1 MTNILLNKQNKTSG
15 NIPLSKFPP
24 SGFSETIKFML
35 LCSSTM
41 NETHQK
47 LIGFCNESL
56 LSACMHMIH
65 VYIYTYIHILRDE
78 KNTIHVCGCLRAC
91 MCEVSVCVH
100 ECTCVI
106 GKTPTP
112 IPLLPCPLL
121 FARIQS
127 KRCCNIYPLRTA
139 DHSNINKKDFL

>member
-1 MTNILLNKQNKTSG
+1 MKQYDKHSVKQTKQNKTSG

-24 SGFSETIKFML
+24 NCFNETIKFML

-65 VYIYTYIHILRDE
+65 VYIYIHTYIERWE
-78 KNTIHVCGCLRAC
+78 KYYTRAC

-100 ECTCVI
+100 ECTCVL

-127 KRCCNIYPLRTA
+127 KRCCSIYPLCTA